1 MRVSQDCLT
10 AVVNANQRVA
20 VRKAGGLMVAL
31 MMNVL
36 WWSGIGLVAWLALE
50 SVLFRLLPRLERLVP
65 SDLIGPDG
73 WFCDPTT
80 ERGIFDL
87 PLKRRRG

>member
-1 MRVSQDCLT
+1 
-10 AVVNANQRVA
+10 
-20 VRKAGGLMVAL
+20 MVAL
-31 MMNVL
+31 MISVL
-36 WWSGIGLVAWLALE
+36 WWMGIALVVWLVIE

-73 WFCDPTT
+73 WFSDPTNKS
-80 ERGIFDL
+80 GIFDL